1 MNLNDRALLVTLNI
15 GGWVG
20 RKLDKKVTQDVA
32 RNNGVST
39 SAGRYNKSLL
49 PSCDLLDNIHSKAG
63 LVRTDFYGNTLPWG
77 IEGTFIL
84 PTSNYLPFT
93 RKFRQDK
100 ADYFSLVDDFA
111 DQYPALKAKAQH
123 DLGPMYCEADYPA
136 EDTIRDKFYMDIKF
150 FPVPS
155 ADFRVQIASDELMRI
170 RLDVEQQVKDAQ
182 AVAMKDLWN
191 RVYTKVE
198 HIAQKLADPKAIF
211 RDSMIDNA
219 KDLCE
224 LLPRLNFADDP
235 RLEALRLEIEGKLI
249 KNPEILRLH
258 PEIRR
263 DTAADAKAIMDKM
276 SAIMGGM

>member
-1 MNLNDRALLVTLNI
+1 MNLNDKALLVTLNI
-15 GGWVG
+15 GGWAG
-20 RKLDKKVTQDVA
+20 RKLDKKITQDVA

-49 PSCDLLDNIHSKAG
+49 PNCAVLENIHAMAG
-63 LVRTDFYGNTLPWG
+63 TIRNEFYDNTLPWG

-84 PTSNYLPFT
+84 PTSNYLQFT
-93 RKFRQDK
+93 QHFRRKK
-100 ADYFSLVDDFA
+100 ADWFSLVNQFSDE
-111 DQYPALKAKAQH
+111 YPLLKIKAEH
-123 DLGPMYCEADYPA
+123 DLGPLYCESDYPA
-136 EDTIRDKFYMDIKF
+136 ADDIRHKFYMDMHF

-155 ADFRVQIASDELMRI
+155 SDFRVQISSDELAKI
-170 RLDVEQQVKDAQ
+170 RLNVEEQVKNAQ

-191 RVYTKVE
+191 RVYAKVE

-219 KDLCE
+219 RDLCE

-235 RLEALRLEIEGKLI
+235 QLEVLRTEIEGKLL

-263 DTAADAKAIMDKM
+263 DTAAEAKAIMDKM

>member
-15 GGWVG
+15 GGWAG
-20 RKLDKKVTQDVA
+20 RKLDKQVTKDVA
-32 RNNGVST
+32 RSNGVST

-49 PSCDLLDNIHSKAG
+49 PNCGLLEDIHGMAG
-63 LVRTDFYGNTLPWG
+63 AIRTEFYDNTLAWG

-84 PTSNYLPFT
+84 PTNNYLGFT
-93 RKFRQDK
+93 THFRRRKTEW
-100 ADYFSLVDDFA
+100 FSLVDQFDNEYLTLK
-111 DQYPALKAKAQH
+111 DKAKQ
-123 DLGPMYCEADYPA
+123 DLGPLYSESDYPA
-136 EDTIRDKFYMDIKF
+136 AGDIRHKFYMDMRF

-155 ADFRVQIASDELMRI
+155 SDFRVQIASDELARI
-170 RLDVEQQVKDAQ
+170 RLDVEEQVKTAQ

-219 KDLCE
+219 RDLCE
-224 LLPRLNFADDP
+224 LLPRLNFSDDP
-235 RLEALRLEIEGKLI
+235 QLETLRQEIEAKLL
-249 KNPEILRLH
+249 KNPEVLRLH

-263 DTAADAKAIMDKM
+263 DTAAEAKAIMDKM

>member
-1 MNLNDRALLVTLNI
+1 MNLNDKALLVTLNI
-15 GGWVG
+15 GGWAG
-20 RKLDKKVTQDVA
+20 RKLDKRVTQDVA
-32 RNNGVST
+32 RSNGVST

-49 PSCDLLDNIHSKAG
+49 PNCSILEDIHAMA
-63 LVRTDFYGNTLPWG
+63 VTIRNEFYDNTLPWG

-84 PTSNYLPFT
+84 PTSNYLQFT
-93 RKFRQDK
+93 QNFRRRKSDW
-100 ADYFSLVDDFA
+100 FSLVNQFSDE
-111 DQYPALKAKAQH
+111 YPLLKIKAQH
-123 DLGPMYCEADYPA
+123 DLGPLYCDADYPDA
-136 EDTIRDKFYMDIKF
+136 DDIRHKFYMDMHF

-155 ADFRVQIASDELMRI
+155 SDFRVQINSDGLAKI
-170 RLDVEQQVKDAQ
+170 RLDVEEQVKNAQ

-191 RVYTKVE
+191 RMYGKVE

-219 KDLCE
+219 RDLCE

-235 RLEALRLEIEGKLI
+235 QLETLRTEIEGKLL

-263 DTAADAKAIMDKM
+263 DTAAEAKAIMDRM

>member
-1 MNLNDRALLVTLNI
+1 MNLNDKALLVTLNI
-15 GGWVG
+15 GGWAG
-20 RKLDKKVTQDVA
+20 RKLDKRVTQDVA
-32 RNNGVST
+32 RSNGVSS

-49 PSCDLLDNIHSKAG
+49 PNCGLLEVIHGMAG
-63 LVRTDFYGNTLPWG
+63 VIRNEFYDNTLPWG

-84 PTSNYLPFT
+84 PTSNYLQFT
-93 RKFRQDK
+93 QHFRRKK
-100 ADYFSLVDDFA
+100 ADWFSLVNQFSDE
-111 DQYPALKAKAQH
+111 YALLKIKAEH
-123 DLGPMYCEADYPA
+123 DLGPLYCESDYPA
-136 EDTIRDKFYMDIKF
+136 ADDIRHKFYMDMHF

-155 ADFRVQIASDELMRI
+155 SDFRVQISSDELAKI
-170 RLDVEQQVKDAQ
+170 RLNVEEQVKNAQ

-191 RVYTKVE
+191 RVYAKVE

-219 KDLCE
+219 RDLCE

-235 RLEALRLEIEGKLI
+235 QLEVLRTEIEGKLL

-263 DTAADAKAIMDKM
+263 DTAAEAKAIMDRM

>member
-1 MNLNDRALLVTLNI
+1 MNLNDRALLATLNI
-15 GGWVG
+15 GGWAG

-32 RNNGVST
+32 RTNGVST

-49 PSCDLLDNIHSKAG
+49 PNCELLDNIHSKAG
-63 LVRTDFYGNTLPWG
+63 LVRTEFYDNTLPWG

-84 PTSNYLPFT
+84 PTSNYLQFT
-93 RKFRQDK
+93 RKFRSDRS
-100 ADYFSLVDDFA
+100 DYFSLVDDFA
-111 DQYPALKAKAQH
+111 AQYPALKAKAQH
-123 DLGPMYCEADYPA
+123 DLGPLYCESDYPS
-136 EDTIRDKFYMDIKF
+136 EDVIRDKFYMDIQF

-155 ADFRVQIASDELMRI
+155 SDFRVQIASDELMRI

-191 RVYTKVE
+191 RVYAKVE

-219 KDLCE
+219 KDLCD
-224 LLPRLNFADDP
+224 LLPRLNFTDDP
-235 RLEALRLEIEGKLI
+235 RLEALRVEIEGKLI

>member
-1 MNLNDRALLVTLNI
+1 MNLNDKALLVTLNI
-15 GGWVG
+15 GGWAG
-20 RKLDKKVTQDVA
+20 RKLDKRVTQDVA
-32 RNNGVST
+32 RSNGVST

-49 PSCDLLDNIHSKAG
+49 PNCAVLENIHAMAG
-63 LVRTDFYGNTLPWG
+63 TIRNEFYDNTLPWG

-84 PTSNYLPFT
+84 PTSNYLQFT
-93 RKFRQDK
+93 QHFRRKK
-100 ADYFSLVDDFA
+100 ADWFSLVNQFSDE
-111 DQYPALKAKAQH
+111 YPLLKIKAEH
-123 DLGPMYCEADYPA
+123 DLGPLYCESDYPA
-136 EDTIRDKFYMDIKF
+136 ADDIRHKFYMDMHF

-155 ADFRVQIASDELMRI
+155 SDFRVQISSDELAKI
-170 RLDVEQQVKDAQ
+170 RLNVEEQVKNAQ

-219 KDLCE
+219 RDLCE

-235 RLEALRLEIEGKLI
+235 QLEVLRTEIEGKLL

-263 DTAADAKAIMDKM
+263 DTAAEAKAIMDKM